1 MESSEPM
8 YTYVNKMYINI
19 STFVC
24 ILVYGT
30 KEADRMTSDIMIR
43 VPKELKNRF
52 ENLEKKESWKG
63 FASFVRE
70 AIRYHLDHHE
80 EIDRANNRKS

>member
-1 MESSEPM
+1 
-8 YTYVNKMYINI
+8 
-19 STFVC
+19 
-24 ILVYGT
+24 
-30 KEADRMTSDIMIR
+30 MTSDIMIR

-70 AIRYHLDHHE
+70 AIRSHLDHHE
-80 EIDRANNRKS
+80 EIDRANNRRSS